1 MPFERYVDAERDT
14 KHGVVY
20 YKGQPIHPAIIDK
33 VDEAKPEQVKM
44 RELLDQALQD
54 RQDLVNVHGIN
65 VVPVKRSEKGALPH
79 FRVSDDKYQEKLF
92 ALGVTLHDR
101 FRDLTYENLV
111 KEGSD
116 WFRKSV
122 SFDGMGSFIYG
133 TCDKE
138 TTLENYR
145 PDITVSHRNKTVTG
159 KLALEIVNTSP
170 PSNEKKDALLSA
182 GHIILRLNIKAYV
195 EMCAFEGINPTDRDI
210 ENFILEKRFRL
221 PRTVN
226 RNLLKSVVL
235 IWTDL
240 IAAQEKMRKYMQRQ
254 HRLWYI
260 DYLIEKRGQKLREEA
275 IMHKCGSCLYKHP
288 CAYAF
293 SPECGPNYKF
303 AHAPDNASDPD
314 F

>member
-33 VDEAKPEQVKM
+33 VDETKPDQVKM
-44 RELLDQALQD
+44 RELLDQALQE

-101 FRDLTYENLV
+101 FRDLMYENLV
-111 KEGSD
+111 KKGSD

-122 SFDGMGSFIYG
+122 SFDDMKSFIYG

-138 TTLENYR
+138 TVLENYR

-170 PSNEKKDALLSA
+170 PSNEKKDALLNA
-182 GHIILRLNIKAYV
+182 GHIILRLNIKTYV
-195 EMCAFEGINPTDRDI
+195 EMCAFKGINPTDRDI

-260 DYLIEKRGQKLREEA
+260 DYLREKSGQKLREEA
-275 IMHKCGSCLYKHP
+275 IMHKCGSCLYKYP

-303 AHAPDNASDPD
+303 AQVTWIK
-314 F
+314 